1 MLRTRALATSILAT
15 VAITV
20 APIALAQSVEQQA
33 SVLTH
38 QLMSPYCPGLVLA
51 DCRSEGA
58 QELRAE
64 IRRRLETGE
73 PANTIEEDLVIRFGS
88 SIRTVPPLEGIG
100 LVVWIGPL
108 ILGLAAFL
116 VLVIA
121 VRRATRRNDPS
132 RQSVDASPQEDPEME
147 GRLQDELDQFD

>member
-1 MLRTRALATSILAT
+1 MLRTRALAIWILAT

-20 APIALAQSVEQQA
+20 APIAFAQSAEQQA

-38 QLMSPYCPGLVLA
+38 QLMSPYCPGLLLA

-58 QELRAE
+58 RDLRAE
-64 IRRRLETGE
+64 ILRRLQTGE
-73 PANTIEEDLVIRFGS
+73 SAATVEDDLVMRFGPS
-88 SIRTVPPLEGIG
+88 LRTVPPFEGIG

-108 ILGLAAFL
+108 VLGLAAFS
-116 VLVIA
+116 VLVVA

-132 RQSVDASPQEDPEME
+132 RQSVDASQQEDLGME
-147 GRLQDELDQFD
+147 GRLQDELDQLD